1 MAMNDE
7 VKKSGMAMKELI
19 ERALLLGVG
28 AASMTMEKI
37 QSLVDEFV
45 KRGQLTREE
54 GQKLVEDMTERAKT
68 ESSGLKGKATET
80 YQDTL
85 QTMGI
90 ATRDSV
96 DELERRIAVLEAKV
110 YGKPSHVEEPRTGF
124 SSTTTEKEK
133 PS

>member
-1 MAMNDE
+1 MNDE
-7 VKKSGMAMKELI
+7 SKSGMAMKDLI
-19 ERALLLGVG
+19 ERTLLLGVG
-28 AASMTMEKI
+28 AASITLDKL

-54 GQKLVEDMTERAKT
+54 GQKLVEDVAERAKV
-68 ESSGLKGKATET
+68 ESTGLKGKATET
-80 YQDTL
+80 YMDTL
-85 QTMGI
+85 QTLGI
-90 ATRDSV
+90 ATRDSL

-124 SSTTTEKEK
+124 SSTTTEEEE

>member
-1 MAMNDE
+1 MNDE
-7 VKKSGMAMKELI
+7 TKSGIAMKDLI
-19 ERALLLGVG
+19 ERTLLLGVG
-28 AASMTMEKI
+28 AASITLDKI

-54 GQKLVEDMTERAKT
+54 GQKLVEDVAERAKV
-68 ESSGLKGKATET
+68 ESTGLKGKAVET

-85 QTMGI
+85 QTLGI
-90 ATRDSV
+90 ATMDSV

-124 SSTTTEKEK
+124 SSTTTEEEE